1 MCCVGWHGLV
11 PTELADREAL
21 FSSCPSSY
29 PTSTFW
35 GWLMGG
41 REEEGWV
48 LFFKTFSPLL
58 VVVCVCVS
66 VVRAAAIQP
75 TEQTHLFLF
84 LFYLWPRQRHQTDK
98 YSTSFIFHPFVN
110 INLESKLK

>member
-48 LFFKTFSPLL
+48 LFLKHFHRCLL
-58 VVVCVCVS
+58 LCVSVCVCGARRRYSANRTNSPFFISFLPV
-66 VVRAAAIQP
+66 A
-75 TEQTHLFLF
+75 QTAT
-84 LFYLWPRQRHQTDK
+84 PDGQ
-98 YSTSFIFHPFVN
+98 IFN
-110 INLESKLK
+110 